1 MPAAALLVALG
12 ACGGGSGGGAQTFA
26 NCPALD
32 TPEYT
37 SAIDQY
43 LHGLDPQPLR
53 FLYYASGD
61 SALPDAA
68 QSALQAKGPTYLYP
82 TDAADQKKQLENLK
96 SKGDAVTLLL
106 LYTGIDT
113 TKAGNA
119 IGFAGRYLDKEDSG
133 KASPAKAILFQCRDH
148 QWQAAPATATPPANS
163 A

>member
-12 ACGGGSGGGAQTFA
+12 ACGGGSGGGAQASA
-26 NCPALD
+26 NCPAMD
-32 TPEYT
+32 SPEYS
-37 SAIDQY
+37 SAVDQY
-43 LHGLDPQPLR
+43 LHGLDPEPLR
-53 FLYYASGD
+53 FLFYASGD

-68 QSALQAKGPTYLYP
+68 RTALQAKGPTYLYP
-82 TDAADQKKQLENLK
+82 TDAADQKKQLDNLK
-96 SKGDAVTLLL
+96 AKGTAVTLLL

-133 KASPAKAILFQCRDH
+133 KVSPAKSILFQCRDH
-148 QWQAAPATATPPANS
+148 QWQAAPETSTPPAKS

>member
-12 ACGGGSGGGAQTFA
+12 ACGGGSGGGARASA

-32 TPEYT
+32 SPEYT

-53 FLYYASGD
+53 FLYYATGD

-82 TDAADQKKQLENLK
+82 TDAANQKKQLDNLK

-113 TKAGNA
+113 TNAGNT
-119 IGFAGRYLDKEDSG
+119 IGFAGRYLDKDDSG
-133 KASPAKAILFQCRDH
+133 KVSPTKSILFRCRDH
-148 QWQAAPATATPPANS
+148 QWQAAPETAAPPAKS